1 MTNRVNFQVSMLL
14 LWKVKCIPG
23 KSLFSGDSSQFIV
36 ALGHF
41 LEADICA
48 KKEPMSSAN
57 ATKKISVSYEKAQ
70 MLTYQMQGKGT
81 SSLLGAFFSIR
92 ISLIYSYNSHPQRRE
107 WLPTPVF
114 LPREFMD

>member
-1 MTNRVNFQVSMLL
+1 MLL

-81 SSLLGAFFSIR
+81 LTNWILFTLCQFHLR
-92 ISLIYSYNSHPQRRE
+92 RHLNSTQ
-107 WLPTPVF
+107 L
-114 LPREFMD
+114 EFGRSP